1 MSLIDHIKEN
11 NMDQVKRLILSGI
24 DVNVPDIFKR
34 TALWYA
40 ARFGH
45 FECVGLLLSAKA
57 DVNKDDDGFLCITP
71 VSAASCYGHRQCV
84 DVLVKNKADVNLKDD
99 YLRTPLHLS
108 AHDGYIECMRI
119 LIEAKAIVDGM
130 DLQEHTPLAKAIRM
144 NQHYCVEHLLYSGA
158 KLRNV
163 HSSVKPTSAIQQ
175 IIQKRRR
182 VMRSTFILKGL
193 LGKRIRIEGA
203 EAAFL
208 KGRLPKDIVN
218 LVIQHV
224 WSTRLSPEW
233 IGPNQDDLKRIK
245 KNPSF

>member
-1 MSLIDHIKEN
+1 MSLIDYVWVN
-11 NMDQVKRLILSGI
+11 NMDQVNRLILAGI
-24 DVNVPDIFKR
+24 DVNVTDSFKR

-40 ARFGH
+40 ARFGS
-45 FECVGLLLSAKA
+45 FECVETLLLAKA
-57 DVNKDDDGFLCITP
+57 DVNKDDGFLRITP
-71 VSAASCYGHRQCV
+71 VSVASSYGHSQCV
-84 DVLVKNKADVNLKDD
+84 QVLLKNKANVNLIDD
-99 YLRTPLHLS
+99 YLRTPLHL
-108 AHDGYIECMRI
+108 AVIDGHVTCVRI
-119 LIEAKAIVDGM
+119 LIEAKAIVDEM
-130 DLQEHTPLAKAIRM
+130 DLQEHTPLAKAIR
-144 NQHYCVEHLLYSGA
+144 NDQHYCVEHLLYSGA

-163 HSSVKPTSAIQQ
+163 HSNVKPTPAIQQ

-193 LGKRIRIEGA
+193 LGKRIRIDGA

-245 KNPSF
+245 RNPSF